1 MARSKRM
8 SVQKRLREKKKA
20 EAAALK
26 REMRAQ
32 QRSAPPVEDD
42 TPRSEVADREA
53 LEGYGVIV
61 EPEED
66 AADA

>member
-26 REMRAQ
+26 RELKAQ
-32 QRSAPPVEDD
+32 QRSAPADD
-42 TPRSEVADREA
+42 APRSEVADRED

-61 EPEED
+61 APEED